1 MSRWTAWFYAEH
13 SASEAVKK
21 LIVEILD
28 STKLSLSLAGAAKI
42 CDRTKL
48 SEHATP
54 GLWLASKLMFS
65 CF

>member
-1 MSRWTAWFYAEH
+1 LARR
-13 SASEAVKK
+13 ASEAVKK

-48 SEHATP
+48 SEQVTP
-54 GLWLASKLMFS
+54 GLLFATKLMFS
-65 CF
+65 CFQSILGTCV